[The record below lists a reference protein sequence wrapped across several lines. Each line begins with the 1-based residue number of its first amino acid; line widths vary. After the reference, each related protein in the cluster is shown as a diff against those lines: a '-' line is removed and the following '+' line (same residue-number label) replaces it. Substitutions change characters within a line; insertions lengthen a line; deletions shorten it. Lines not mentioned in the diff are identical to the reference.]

1 MTSKEIAES
10 LKNQNKSAIMFLQA
24 GQYEQAYI
32 AFGNY
37 LKDLVDY
44 QFYDHAAKTR
54 VNMANTLLL
63 MKKYPEALECL
74 RASLDFFVQKKDYDS
89 LNENRILEGNLYMAM
104 DKFDELKALSER
116 MISSTK
122 SDRLKDIASM
132 FKIYAEKNNGKV
144 TLDLINKAI
153 SFAERAKDNAVL
165 KQILT
170 LRVDYYEQK
179 KQPLYAMM
187 DRERIRAL

>member
-1 MTSKEIAES
+1 MLFVAVFAFIACDPVQE
-10 LKNQNKSAIMFLQA
+10 NI
-24 GQYEQAYI
+24 
-32 AFGNY
+32 GNGGHIS
-37 LKDLVDY
+37 V
-44 QFYDHAAKTR
+44 
-54 VNMANTLLL
+54 
-63 MKKYPEALECL
+63 
-74 RASLDFFVQKKDYDS
+74 
-89 LNENRILEGNLYMAM
+89 
-104 DKFDELKALSER
+104 DELKALSER

-122 SDRLKDIASM
+122 SDRLKAIASM

>member
-1 MTSKEIAES
+1 MTPKEIAES
-10 LKNQNKSAIMFLQA
+10 LKNQNKNAILYLQA

-74 RASLDFFVQKKDYDS
+74 QASLDFFAQKKDYES

-104 DKFDELKALSER
+104 DKFEELKALSER

-122 SDRLKDIASM
+122 SDRIKAIASM
-132 FKIYAEKNNGKV
+132 FKINVMKKDGLETLDFINKTIAYAER
-144 TLDLINKAI
+144 
-153 SFAERAKDNAVL
+153 SRDNVVL
-165 KQILT
+165 KSALT
-170 LRVDYYEQK
+170 LRMEYYMQR
-179 KQPLYAMM
+179 KQAVYASM